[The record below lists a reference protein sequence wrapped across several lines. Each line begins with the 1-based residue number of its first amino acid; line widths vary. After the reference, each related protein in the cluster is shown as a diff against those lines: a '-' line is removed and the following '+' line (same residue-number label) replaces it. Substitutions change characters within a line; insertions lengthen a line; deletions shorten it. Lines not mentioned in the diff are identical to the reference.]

1 MATKGNALGDYLR
14 ARRGQVRPEDVGLIA
29 GARRRVR
36 GLRREE
42 LATLAGISSE
52 YYLRL
57 EQGRDQNPSAQ
68 ILDAITRALQLDIKG
83 TEDLHQLAGPP
94 GARREQVDLETTAD
108 GTDELIDQFSM
119 PAIVVSRCQ
128 DVLAANP
135 IARAL
140 CPGFEVG
147 QNLSRWRFLD
157 PAAKQVYPD
166 WDESTALALR
176 GLRQGSADD
185 PDDPRLRALI
195 SELSSASQRFKQ
207 LWEQAD
213 VGYPKGISH
222 MRHPDV
228 GDLYLTRTQLYLT
241 QSPGQY
247 IITLHAQANSTS
259 AQAIDKLRASGE
271 ISDRLDDRFRLLVGS
286 RRGLGRH
293 QTLRQAVGWSYELL
307 DDAEKVLLDRL

>member
-68 ILDAITRALQLDIKG
+68 VLDAIARALQLDIKG
-83 TEDLHQLAGPP
+83 TEYLHQLASPP
-94 GARREQVDLETTAD
+94 GARREQLDLETTAD

-140 CPGFEVG
+140 SPGFTPG
-147 QNLSRWRFLD
+147 TNFLRWRLFE
-157 PAAKQVYPD
+157 PAAREFFVD
-166 WDESTALALR
+166 WDEVTDVAVS
-176 GLRQGSADD
+176 GLREAAGSD
-185 PDDPRLRALI
+185 PDDPRLRALVD
-195 SELSSASQRFKQ
+195 ELSRTSARFRE
-207 LWEQAD
+207 LWARAE
-213 VGYPKGISH
+213 VGYRPGVIH

-228 GDLYLTRTQLYLT
+228 GDLYLHRNRFNIPHSGGQHMLT
-241 QSPGQY
+241 YRAEPGSESASALEALRSLSAVRPG
-247 IITLHAQANSTS
+247 TGSCGRGELGCQA
-259 AQAIDKLRASGE
+259 
-271 ISDRLDDRFRLLVGS
+271 
-286 RRGLGRH
+286 
-293 QTLRQAVGWSYELL
+293 
-307 DDAEKVLLDRL
+307 